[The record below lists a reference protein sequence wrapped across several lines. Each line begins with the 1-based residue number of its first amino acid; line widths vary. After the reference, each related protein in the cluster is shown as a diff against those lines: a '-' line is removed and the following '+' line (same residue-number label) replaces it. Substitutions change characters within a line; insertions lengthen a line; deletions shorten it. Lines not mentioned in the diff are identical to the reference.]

1 MLENNKKRGS
11 RIKLI
16 IIVLLKFHFFL
27 TSFKDFNFPWL
38 KAKFSDFSLPL
49 KKIFPLTC
57 SNHVMRGDHFSRCSD
72 HRNLTGR
79 ILSFWIGG
87 YLWEEVPY
95 SLGMVTHRGSTLHS
109 VFGPTDFLKQACS
122 NFHYINPKK
131 WSNAPSNEK
140 ILKATSLRDGSR
152 KAYVLD
158 RTLLLWTGMRE
169 PISFLP
175 YGHKWSPPPNQGG
188 RGRLQSDFARLSQ

>member
-1 MLENNKKRGS
+1 
-11 RIKLI
+11 
-16 IIVLLKFHFFL
+16 
-27 TSFKDFNFPWL
+27 
-38 KAKFSDFSLPL
+38 
-49 KKIFPLTC
+49 
-57 SNHVMRGDHFSRCSD
+57 MRGDHFSRCSD

-158 RTLLLWTGMRE
+158 RTLLLWTGTRE

-188 RGRLQSDFARLSQ
+188 GEGASTEWLCAFIAIINTFRSLFKASGTFDDFQVLIKMADSHRNYQHH